1 MRRRWLDMLLTC
13 LLALQAGI
21 VMPVSWVS
29 AGSTLFTAPADCAEH
44 TGSDSGDECPCCAAS
59 EGATSSG
66 CASFCT
72 TASLAPAEWHVAL
85 TAASVSA
92 IPAFET
98 VIATRTDAPPD
109 PPPIV

>member
-1 MRRRWLDMLLTC
+1 MLLTC

-21 VMPVSWVS
+21 VMPVGWAS

-44 TGSDSGDECPCCAAS
+44 TGSDGGGECPCCPAP
-59 EGATSSG
+59 EGAQSSS

-72 TASLAPAEWHVAL
+72 TASLAPAEWQLAL
-85 TAASVSA
+85 PAASVSA

-98 VIATRTDAPPD
+98 AIATRTDAPPD